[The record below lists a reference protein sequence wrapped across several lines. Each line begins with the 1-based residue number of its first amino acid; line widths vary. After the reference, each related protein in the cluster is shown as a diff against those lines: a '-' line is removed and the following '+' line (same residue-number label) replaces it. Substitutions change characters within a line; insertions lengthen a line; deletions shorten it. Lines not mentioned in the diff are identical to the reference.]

1 MNPQNS
7 TKLVGLLGVLLMTFG
22 ITYFDFETFTNPT
35 NLKPGLMI
43 GLGIIAIIYY
53 VLSKRN
59 AGK

>member
-22 ITYFDFETFTNPT
+22 ITYFDFEMFTNPT
-35 NLKPGLMI
+35 NLKPGLMM
-43 GLGIIAIIYY
+43 GFGIIAIIYY